1 MEGVGARLAALVGP
15 ETRVLVS
22 DVARLEPGASGKLP
36 LVASV

>member
-1 MEGVGARLAALVGP
+1 MEAVGARLEALVGP

-22 DVARLEPGASGKLP
+22 DVSRLEPGASGKLP